1 MARLI
6 AHWVLSALC
15 ILLVARFVPGISVSG
30 FGAALLAA
38 VIIGFVNGTL
48 GFLLKILTFP
58 LIVLTFGI
66 FWIIINALML
76 KFASLLVPGFNVQW
90 IRAGI
95 LGGHHLEPSEYRGA
109 AGAPR
114 LWSSAIVMSA
124 HSTGPGA
131 QK

>member
-15 ILLVARFVPGISVSG
+15 ILLVARFVPGISVNG
-30 FGAALLAA
+30 FGTALLAA

-76 KFASLLVPGFNVQW
+76 KFASLLVPGFNVHGFAPAFW
-90 IRAGI
+90 GAII
-95 LGGHHLEPSEYRGA
+95 LSLLNIAVRQVLRGF
-109 AGAPR
+109 GPR
-114 LWSSAIVMSA
+114 PL
-124 HSTGPGA
+124 
-131 QK
+131 

>member
-76 KFASLLVPGFNVQW
+76 KFASLLVPGFNVRGFAPAFW
-90 IRAGI
+90 GAII
-95 LGGHHLEPSEYRGA
+95 LSLLNIAVRQVLRGF
-109 AGAPR
+109 GPR
-114 LWSSAIVMSA
+114 PL
-124 HSTGPGA
+124 
-131 QK
+131 

>member
-15 ILLVARFVPGISVSG
+15 ILLVARFVPGISVNG

-76 KFASLLVPGFNVQW
+76 KFASLLVPGFHVQGFVPAFW
-90 IRAGI
+90 GAII
-95 LGGHHLEPSEYRGA
+95 LSLLNIAVRQVLRGF
-109 AGAPR
+109 GTRP
-114 LWSSAIVMSA
+114 L
-124 HSTGPGA
+124 
-131 QK
+131 